1 MSEFSPLRSTG
12 PQAWGRSMIGS
23 IIRSVLAVIAGL
35 AAAMFFIVG
44 TEAVWAVVYPPAP
57 GVDLHD
63 MEACKAHVAQLPA
76 DAYMIAAIGWGLA
89 VFTGCWVATRLGAG
103 RHPAHGYVV
112 SSILSFAAVANMLM
126 LPYPVLF
133 WGLNLVSFPVCT
145 YLGAKWGQ
153 GRSTVKPE

>member
-1 MSEFSPLRSTG
+1 
-12 PQAWGRSMIGS
+12 MIGS

-76 DAYMIAAIGWGLA
+76 DAYVIAAIGWGLA

-145 YLGAKWGQ
+145 YLSAKWGQ